1 MPLRATAGVALLLAL
16 LALAAPVATATTSI
30 VSQPAAGS
38 PGSNASDAT
47 RDVATASENVTVENL
62 TVWTAPGSIRDRLD
76 DREAIATARRT
87 GNLTRDGTVAR
98 SDALVLSMRI
108 PGLAARMDNV
118 TGANETVRF
127 IRATNGTDSS
137 VRLVQTNPTTEV
149 PEKIVGL
156 HRSGAMTVVAD
167 QANDTYHL
175 VVDLTESRV
184 GFRDY
189 GESISPD
196 GVDWNPR
203 MDPNVRRG
211 ELFAV
216 NVTIDGH
223 TSLFDTD
230 RDSSRPDA
238 VVHVVGVDAEFGAT
252 DALDVLVLQATTG
265 QPVRARTSLA
275 PGTPV
280 VVRIENRSDGGPA
293 IVRRT
298 HVVETTTGG
307 VGDDRFEP
315 VTHEILAP
323 VDTSGGA
330 PITPFA
336 NSVRNRT
343 CPPDRRPAVG
353 PRPPDG
359 RQRHAVRD
367 RELARRPCQRHQRHA
382 LGGWVP
388 RRAGRRP
395 TDPLRPR
402 RHPLPRARPRRPG
415 HAPERHHPGRD
426 VGYLQTV
433 GTASRVRDRRGR
445 PGRERERG
453 VRRGRPA
460 LRREQYGRDRRGQR
474 PGPPTGTRRRPRGDG
489 YRHAD
494 ADVLPAEHH
503 VTRRPLDDCRG
514 SHGGDAN
521 DKNLGDDG
529 DAADYPDAR
538 DDRRDRRRLRR
549 GAGGTGSRRDDPAGA
564 AAEGASASARVTVT
578 RRRRRP
584 GG

>member
-156 HRSGAMTVVAD
+156 HRSGAMTVVVD
-167 QANDTYHL
+167 RANDTYYL

-315 VTHEILAP
+315 VTHEILAT
-323 VDTSGGA
+323 VDTSGVA
-330 PITPFA
+330 PNTTFDARIVA
-336 NSVRNRT
+336 DGRT
-343 CPPDRRPAVG
+343 DDRRPGLVRRTDASVTLSATESWRDG
-353 PRPPDG
+353 RVNVTSATLSEGGFLVAQAGDRQALSDPDG
-359 RQRHAVRD
+359 ILYRGHVRVDPGTHRNVTIPVETWGIFRLSAPLPESVTVVAVRD
-367 RELARRPCQRHQRHA
+367 ANVNGEYDEGDLPYVENSTAVTGVASVPDPRPAPEDVPEEMVTDTPTPTFSPPSTTSPGAPSTTAGGPTGETPTTRISETTATPPTTRTPGTTAGTGDGFGVALAVLAVVATTLLARRRKE
-382 LGGWVP
+382 L
-388 RRAGRRP
+388 
-395 TDPLRPR
+395 
-402 RHPLPRARPRRPG
+402 
-415 HAPERHHPGRD
+415 
-426 VGYLQTV
+426 
-433 GTASRVRDRRGR
+433 
-445 PGRERERG
+445 
-453 VRRGRPA
+453 VRR
-460 LRREQYGRDRRGQR
+460 RE
-474 PGPPTGTRRRPRGDG
+474 
-489 YRHAD
+489 
-494 ADVLPAEHH
+494 
-503 VTRRPLDDCRG
+503 
-514 SHGGDAN
+514 
-521 DKNLGDDG
+521 
-529 DAADYPDAR
+529 
-538 DDRRDRRRLRR
+538 
-549 GAGGTGSRRDDPAGA
+549 
-564 AAEGASASARVTVT
+564 
-578 RRRRRP
+578 
-584 GG
+584 